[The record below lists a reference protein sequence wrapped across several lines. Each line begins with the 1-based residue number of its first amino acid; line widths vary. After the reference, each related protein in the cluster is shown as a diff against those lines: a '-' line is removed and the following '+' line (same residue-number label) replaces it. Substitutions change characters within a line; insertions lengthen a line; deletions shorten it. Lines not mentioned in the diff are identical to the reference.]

1 MKLEISIESAGK
13 TSLRLVPEGDL
24 ETEQLRVLKEF
35 GIDSKVSRV
44 EFAVPRRRRSEADQ
58 EGATQQTLME

>member
-1 MKLEISIESAGK
+1 M
-13 TSLRLVPEGDL
+13 PEGYL

-44 EFAVPRRRRSEADQ
+44 EFEVPRRRRSEEEQ
-58 EGATQQTLME
+58 EGATPVPLME